1 MLTLSEKDLKD
12 LDTFIQ
18 DLPLKHGL
26 PLLNFLNSKIK
37 EAQEKQTL
45 SMQETL
51 VETVE
56 G

>member
-18 DLPLKHGL
+18 ELPLKHGL

-37 EAQEKQTL
+37 EAQQ
-45 SMQETL
+45 SQAAP
-51 VETVE
+51 VEELPVE
-56 G
+56 D